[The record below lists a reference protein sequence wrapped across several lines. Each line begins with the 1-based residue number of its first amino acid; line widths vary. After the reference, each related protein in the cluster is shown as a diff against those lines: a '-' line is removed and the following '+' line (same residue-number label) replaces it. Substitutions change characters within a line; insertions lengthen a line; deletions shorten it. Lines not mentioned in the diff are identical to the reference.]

1 MEPVTKAAAHL
12 KALESAGGRRDASV
26 AEGVAH
32 SSTFDTARARVVR
45 QQVSEFFK
53 DPEVQRRFEAWLA
66 ERGAA

>member
-1 MEPVTKAAAHL
+1 MASATKNAAHL

-45 QQVSEFFK
+45 HQVSEFFR
-53 DPEVQRRFEAWLA
+53 DPENMRRFEAWLA